1 MKNKMVLCFLSF
13 VFVFVVSGCANY
25 YKIVDPVSKKVYY
38 TDSIDKKGNG
48 VIHFKDEVTKT
59 KVTLPQSEVLEITE
73 DQYKGET
80 HQQ

>member
-1 MKNKMVLCFLSF
+1 LKNKQV
-13 VFVFVVSGCANY
+13 
-25 YKIVDPVSKKVYY
+25 
-38 TDSIDKKGNG
+38 
-48 VIHFKDEVTKT
+48 VTKT